1 MFFYFAFLFLS
12 FLALKEFLKKKN
24 AQKNVEKVAIDIN
37 VVLKG
42 QEFLFMK
49 SVFVHDYDQTY
60 HLRNGRVNSAKF

>member
-24 AQKNVEKVAIDIN
+24 AQKNVEKVAIDVN

-42 QEFLFMK
+42 QKFLFMK

>member
-42 QEFLFMK
+42 KKFLFMK